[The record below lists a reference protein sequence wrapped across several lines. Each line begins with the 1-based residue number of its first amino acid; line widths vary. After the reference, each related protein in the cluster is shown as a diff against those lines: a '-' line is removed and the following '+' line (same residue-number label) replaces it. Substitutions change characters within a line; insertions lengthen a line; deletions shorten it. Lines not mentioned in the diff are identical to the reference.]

1 MPEMKSIVLIAGGS
15 VGAAFLDHLLAARNS
30 GLCQISGFLPAGK
43 SQQEN
48 LQLRRRAEAA
58 QVTVFAALE
67 DILQG
72 PETWLGFSAGN
83 SILLNEAVLQ
93 SPKNGFINFHA
104 APLPRF
110 RGSAAPAF
118 AIAEGVEEFGITFH
132 KMVLE
137 LDAGPIVLSKSF
149 LIEDDSTAKE
159 IDALIQAYRNR
170 QDSSKIFIPTFE
182 GQEGRPVLFENS
194 LRQEILALEP
204 DEPVNGI
211 IEKFRNLLVHVPVD
225 NPYILKDMDTP
236 EDYQE
241 CLEIYLREIPN
252 SKH

>member
-1 MPEMKSIVLIAGGS
+1 MITQI
-15 VGAAFLDHLLAARNS
+15 LLAAGLSVRMKSSKPLLDFAGMPLLSRLLEECRQSLADTVVVVLGHEKERILEQVDFS
-30 GLCQISGFLPAGK
+30 G
-43 SQQEN
+43 
-48 LQLRRRAEAA
+48 A
-58 QVTVFAALE
+58 QVVENPNYKSGQTSSFQSALE
-67 DILQG
+67 AMDPG
-72 PETWLGFSAGN
+72 TEAF
-83 SILLNEAVLQ
+83 LNLPVD
-93 SPKNGFINFHA
+93 H
-104 APLPRF
+104 PLVT
-110 RGSAAPAF
+110 G
-118 AIAEGVEEFGITFH
+118 
-132 KMVLE
+132 
-137 LDAGPIVLSKSF
+137 
-149 LIEDDSTAKE
+149 KE
-159 IDALIQAYRNR
+159 IDTLIQAYRNR